1 MRNWRGWTVIAARR
15 YVDRNN
21 IAVFFVFFHGGH
33 IIGTKKR
40 NTALEYLR
48 NKVGLSVVMNNSKN
62 TTKTGFRAWVI
73 ALLTFLIAIPV
84 LAVDFSSAEKVKLK
98 MGKTVVKMLPTSGQ
112 KGFYGGSGY
121 ALIDAPVD
129 EVWNILLDFELYT
142 RMFPNT
148 EVCTAISRKGNKTL
162 IKMKIGHPVVNV
174 RYHVETTA
182 NEAEKS
188 LHFQLLNDYPHD
200 IDSLTGYWRLF
211 PQAGNRTLA
220 AYVVSVKA
228 PPGIVAIA
236 GDDLANRAV
245 VALLKIPGNIKRWV
259 ERSKTQKSDKK

>member
-1 MRNWRGWTVIAARR
+1 M
-15 YVDRNN
+15 
-21 IAVFFVFFHGGH
+21 
-33 IIGTKKR
+33 
-40 NTALEYLR
+40 
-48 NKVGLSVVMNNSKN
+48 NKSKN
-62 TTKTGFRAWVI
+62 ITKTGFLVWAI
-73 ALLTFLIAIPV
+73 ALLTFLGAVPV
-84 LAVDFSSAEKVKLK
+84 FAVDFSTAEKVKLK
-98 MGKTVVKMLPTSGQ
+98 KGRTVIKMLPTSGQ

-129 EVWNILLDFELYT
+129 EVWKILLDFELYT

-148 EVCTAISRKGNKTL
+148 EVCTPISRKGNKTL
-162 IKMKIGHPVVNV
+162 VKMKIGHPVVNV

-182 NEAEKS
+182 NESEKS
-188 LHFQLLNDYPHD
+188 LHFKLLNDYPHD

-211 PQAGNRTLA
+211 PQSGNRTLA

-245 VALLKIPGNIKRWV
+245 MALLKIPGDIKRWV
-259 ERSKTQKSDKK
+259 ERRKKQQSGNK